1 MRVGPL
7 EFESFSTGVY
17 GGGFDGV
24 TLQFIDL
31 VTGENYCAIFNAELS
46 RKRSTRRYQAGTR
59 LPGKQ
64 FRISRR
70 HLFYRFWRNTGLPVP
85 PRLGAFH
92 DYMGN
97 LRKLQFSGELV
108 ADKPNRL
115 SASSLQPLQI
125 NRLPHNAQH
134 SDNEHTVGAQQTATA
149 HTSKPYNNSQKEQAS
164 WAFSANRSTNGSNH
178 EARLI
183 RGKVTQDARLK
194 EEKAVKQVRQMVRG
208 STKLG
213 HPSPVSEMTQEREDW
228 LKDYGS
234 E

>member
-7 EFESFSTGVY
+7 EFESFSTGFY
-17 GGGFDGV
+17 GGGFGGV

-31 VTGENYCAIFNAELS
+31 ATGENYYAIFNAELS
-46 RKRSTRRYQAGTR
+46 RKRATRRHQAGTR

-92 DYMGN
+92 DYVGN

-115 SASSLQPLQI
+115 NASSLQLLQI
-125 NRLPHNAQH
+125 NRLPQNAHH
-134 SDNEHTVGAQQTATA
+134 SDNEHTAGAQQTATA
-149 HTSKPYNNSQKEQAS
+149 QTADPYNNPEKEQAP
-164 WAFSANRSTNGSNH
+164 WAYAATQSTSGSNH
-178 EARLI
+178 EERLI

-194 EEKAVKQVRQMVRG
+194 EEKAVKQVRQLSRE

-213 HPSPVSEMTQEREDW
+213 HPSPVGEITQEREDW

>member
-7 EFESFSTGVY
+7 EFESFSTGFY
-17 GGGFDGV
+17 GVGFGGV

-31 VTGENYCAIFNAELS
+31 ATGENYYAIFNAELS
-46 RKRSTRRYQAGTR
+46 RKRATRRHQAGTR

-108 ADKPNRL
+108 AGKPNRL
-115 SASSLQPLQI
+115 NASSLQPLQI
-125 NRLPHNAQH
+125 NRLPHNAHH
-134 SDNEHTVGAQQTATA
+134 SDKEHTSGAQQTATA
-149 HTSKPYNNSQKEQAS
+149 QTADPYNNPQKEQVP
-164 WAFSANRSTNGSNH
+164 WAYAANQGTSGSND
-178 EARLI
+178 EERLI
-183 RGKVTQDARLK
+183 RGKVTQDAKLK
-194 EEKAVKQVRQMVRG
+194 GEKVIEQISQIV
-208 STKLG
+208 TE
-213 HPSPVSEMTQEREDW
+213 SP
-228 LKDYGS
+228 K
-234 E
+234 

>member
-7 EFESFSTGVY
+7 EFESFSTGFY
-17 GGGFDGV
+17 GVGFGGV

-31 VTGENYCAIFNAELS
+31 VTGENYYAIFNAELS
-46 RKRSTRRYQAGTR
+46 RKRSTRRYQSGTR

-108 ADKPNRL
+108 ENKPNRL
-115 SASSLQPLQI
+115 NASSLQPLQI
-125 NRLPHNAQH
+125 NRLPNNAQH
-134 SDNEHTVGAQQTATA
+134 SDNEHTASTQQTATA
-149 HTSKPYNNSQKEQAS
+149 QTVDPYNNPRKEQAP
-164 WAFSANRSTNGSNH
+164 WAYAATRSTSGSNH
-178 EARLI
+178 EKRLI
-183 RGKVTQDARLK
+183 RDTVTQEARLRGRGVI
-194 EEKAVKQVRQMVRG
+194 EQVSQGARECP
-208 STKLG
+208 KLYE
-213 HPSPVSEMTQEREDW
+213 PRPVSAIAQELEDW
-228 LKDYGS
+228 LRDY
-234 E
+234 ERE

>member
-7 EFESFSTGVY
+7 EFESFSTGFY
-17 GGGFDGV
+17 GVGFGGV

-31 VTGENYCAIFNAELS
+31 VTGENYYAIFNAELS
-46 RKRSTRRYQAGTR
+46 RKRATRRYQSGTR

-115 SASSLQPLQI
+115 NASSLRPLQI
-125 NRLPHNAQH
+125 NRLSHNAHH
-134 SDNEHTVGAQQTATA
+134 SDNEHTAGAQQTATTQTA
-149 HTSKPYNNSQKEQAS
+149 DPYSNPQKEQAP
-164 WAFSANRSTNGSNH
+164 WAYAATQGTSGSNH
-178 EARLI
+178 ERRLI
-183 RGKVTQDARLK
+183 RGTATQDARFRGK
-194 EEKAVKQVRQMVRG
+194 DVIEQVTQGDRECQ
-208 STKLG
+208 KLG
-213 HPSPVSEMTQEREDW
+213 EPRPVSAVAQELEDW
-228 LKDYGS
+228 LRDY
-234 E
+234 ERE

>member
-7 EFESFSTGVY
+7 EFESFSTGFY

-31 VTGENYCAIFNAELS
+31 VTGENYYAIFNAELS
-46 RKRSTRRYQAGTR
+46 RKRATRRHHAGTR

-70 HLFYRFWRNTGLPVP
+70 HLFYRFWRDTGLPVP

-97 LRKLQFSGELV
+97 LRKVQFSGELV

-115 SASSLQPLQI
+115 NASSLQPLQI

-134 SDNEHTVGAQQTATA
+134 SDN
-149 HTSKPYNNSQKEQAS
+149 
-164 WAFSANRSTNGSNH
+164 
-178 EARLI
+178 
-183 RGKVTQDARLK
+183 
-194 EEKAVKQVRQMVRG
+194 
-208 STKLG
+208 
-213 HPSPVSEMTQEREDW
+213 
-228 LKDYGS
+228 
-234 E
+234 